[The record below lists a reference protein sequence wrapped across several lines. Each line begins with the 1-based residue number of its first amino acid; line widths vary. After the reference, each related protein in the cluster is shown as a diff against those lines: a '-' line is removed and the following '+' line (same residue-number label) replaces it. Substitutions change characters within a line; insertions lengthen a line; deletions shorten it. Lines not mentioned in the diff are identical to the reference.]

1 MADTPEREQRDAVLH
16 RALHNVEDPN
26 EVGCQG
32 AEERLGPLY
41 DVSSG
46 VSGPD
51 ACGLLHRG
59 SISAKPLQLQL
70 ALRVGLTRRVVHE
83 GPVIGYGKEEAES
96 HQQSSDGEGVQEC
109 TKEEH

>member
-1 MADTPEREQRDAVLH
+1 VADAPEREKRDPVLH

-32 AEERLGPLY
+32 AEERLRPLY
-41 DVSSG
+41 DVCSG
-46 VSGPD
+46 VCRPD
-51 ACGLLHRG
+51 PCGLPHRR
-59 SISAKPLQLQL
+59 SISANPLQLQL

-96 HQQSSDGEGVQEC
+96 HQQSSDGESVQEGS
-109 TKEEH
+109 KEEH

>member
-1 MADTPEREQRDAVLH
+1 MADAPEREQCDPVLH
-16 RALHNVEDPN
+16 RALHYVEDPH
-26 EVGCQG
+26 EVGPQG
-32 AEERLGPLY
+32 AEERLGPLH

-46 VSGPD
+46 VCGPD
-51 ACGLLHRG
+51 ACGLPHRR
-59 SISAKPLQLQL
+59 SISADPLQLQL
-70 ALRVGLTRRVVHE
+70 ALRVGLIRRVEHE